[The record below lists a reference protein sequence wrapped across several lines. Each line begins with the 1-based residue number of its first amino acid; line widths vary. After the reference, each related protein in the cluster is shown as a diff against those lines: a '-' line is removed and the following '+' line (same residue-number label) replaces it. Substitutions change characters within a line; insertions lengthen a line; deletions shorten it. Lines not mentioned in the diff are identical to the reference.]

1 MNYGWARWI
10 TPQIDHRLE
19 KEFSLL
25 ESDANM
31 YDVIV
36 VGTRVAGAPLA
47 MLLAQRG
54 YKVLAVDRATFPSD
68 TPSTH
73 YIHQAGLGFLKSW
86 GLLDKVVAA
95 GTPAIRHLNFS
106 YTDIVIKGFANTSAD
121 GIDAVYCPRRTVLDK
136 ILVDAAGDAGVEVI
150 HGFTVNGLVFD
161 GDQVA
166 GIRGQ
171 VGDGA
176 EREFRAKLV
185 IGADGSNSTVA
196 KAVGAAEYEG
206 SPAACF
212 IYYSY
217 YEGVDWG
224 MQHRTGF
231 GEQQFAAWPTND
243 DLSLVAVMRK
253 RDRFRDFRTD
263 PDAGVQAIVSQI
275 DPELG
280 ARLRDTGKRVEQFR
294 PMLYP
299 DNYRRRSFGPGWA
312 LVGDAGYH
320 KDPFTGW
327 GITDAF
333 KYAQLL
339 ADLAHEGLSG
349 ARPMDDA
356 LAEYERERDAQS
368 ASTFELTLSISE
380 LSLTPYYDSVFRA
393 TSYDEDYI
401 KGFFG
406 LIAGIYPPEKYFGE
420 AELAA
425 LYEKVDFP
433 AAARHVTK
441 DGVTA

>member
-1 MNYGWARWI
+1 
-10 TPQIDHRLE
+10 
-19 KEFSLL
+19 
-25 ESDANM
+25 M

-36 VGTRVAGAPLA
+36 VGTRVAGSPLA
-47 MLLAQRG
+47 MLLARKG
-54 YKVLAVDRATFPSD
+54 YRVLAVDRATFPSD

-73 YIHQAGLGFLKSW
+73 YIHQAGLGLLQQW
-86 GLLDKVVAA
+86 GLLDQVVAA

-106 YTDIVIKGFANTSAD
+106 YTDIVIKGFADVSAD

-136 ILVDAAGDAGVEVI
+136 ILVDAAGNAGVEVI
-150 HGFTVNGLVFD
+150 HGFTVNELIFD
-161 GDQVA
+161 GDTVA

-171 VGDGA
+171 VGEGA
-176 EREFRAKLV
+176 EQEFRAKLV

-196 KAVGAAEYEG
+196 KAVGAEVYEG

-217 YEGVDWG
+217 YDGLDWG

-231 GEQQFAAWPTND
+231 GEQQFASWPTND
-243 DLSLVAVMRK
+243 GLALVAVMRK

-263 PDAGVQAIVSQI
+263 PDAGVQEIVSQI

-280 ARLRDTGKRVEQFR
+280 VSLQDSGKRVEQFR

-339 ADLAHEGLSG
+339 SDLVHEGLSG
-349 ARPMDDA
+349 ARPMAEA
-356 LAEYERERDAQS
+356 LAEYERERDLQS
-368 ASTFELTLSISE
+368 ASTYELTESISG
-380 LSLTPYYDSVFRA
+380 LSLSPYYDSVFRA
-393 TSYDEDYI
+393 TSYDAEYT

-406 LIAGIYPPEKYFGE
+406 LIAGIYSPEKYFGE
-420 AELAA
+420 QELAD

-433 AAARHVTK
+433 AAARHVSK
-441 DGVTA
+441 DGISA

>member
-1 MNYGWARWI
+1 
-10 TPQIDHRLE
+10 
-19 KEFSLL
+19 
-25 ESDANM
+25 M

-47 MLLAQRG
+47 MLLARRG
-54 YKVLAVDRATFPSD
+54 YRVLAVDRATFPSD

-73 YIHQAGLGFLKSW
+73 YIHQAGLSLLNSW
-86 GLLDKVVAA
+86 GLLDRVVAT
-95 GTPAIRHLNFS
+95 GCPPVRNLNFT
-106 YTDIVIKGFANTSAD
+106 YTDIVINGMADPSAD

-136 ILVDAAGDAGVEVI
+136 ILVEAAGESGAEVI
-150 HGFTVNGLVFD
+150 EGFSVTELVFD
-161 GDQVA
+161 GDRVA
-166 GIRGQ
+166 GIRGR
-171 VGDGA
+171 VGEGA
-176 EREFRAKLV
+176 EQEFRARLV

-196 KAVGAAEYEG
+196 KQVGAQEYDG
-206 SPAACF
+206 SAAACF

-243 DLSLVAVMRK
+243 DQYLVAVMRK
-253 RDRFRDFRTD
+253 RDRFREFRAD
-263 PDAGVQAIVSQI
+263 PDGSVQEIIDQI
-275 DPELG
+275 DPAIG
-280 ARLRDTGKRVEQFR
+280 ARFRDTGKRVEQFR

-333 KYAQLL
+333 KYGQLL

-349 ARPMDDA
+349 ARPMDEA

-368 ASTFELTLSISE
+368 ASTYELTRSISE
-380 LSLTPYYDSVFRA
+380 LTLTPYYDSVFRA
-393 TSYDEDYI
+393 TSMSPDYS
-401 KGFFG
+401 KKFFG
-406 LIAGIYPPEKYFGE
+406 LIAGLYPPDKFFGE
-420 AELAA
+420 QQLAD
-425 LYEKVDFP
+425 LYEEVGFP
-433 AAARHVTK
+433 EADRHVTN
-441 DGVTA
+441 TEALA

>member
-1 MNYGWARWI
+1 
-10 TPQIDHRLE
+10 
-19 KEFSLL
+19 
-25 ESDANM
+25 M

-36 VGTRVAGAPLA
+36 VGTRVAGSPLA
-47 MLLAQRG
+47 MLLARKG
-54 YKVLAVDRATFPSD
+54 YRVLAADRATFPSD

-73 YIHQAGLGFLKSW
+73 YIHQAGLGLLQSW
-86 GLLDKVVAA
+86 GLLDEVVASGA
-95 GTPAIRHLNFS
+95 PAIRHLNFS
-106 YTDIVIKGFANTSAD
+106 YTDIVIKGFADVSAD

-136 ILVDAAGDAGVEVI
+136 ILVDAAGNAGVEVI
-150 HGFTVNGLVFD
+150 NGFTVNELVFD
-161 GDQVA
+161 GDQVV

-171 VGDGA
+171 VGEGA
-176 EREFRAKLV
+176 EQEFRATLV
-185 IGADGSNSTVA
+185 IGADGANSTVA
-196 KAVGAAEYEG
+196 KAVGAEVYEG

-217 YEGVDWG
+217 YDGVDWG

-243 DLSLVAVMRK
+243 GLSLVAVMRK
-253 RDRFRDFRTD
+253 RDRFREFRTD
-263 PDAGVQAIVSQI
+263 PDAGVQEIVSQI

-280 ARLRDTGKRVEQFR
+280 ARLKDTGKRVEQFR

-333 KYAQLL
+333 KSAQLL
-339 ADLAHEGLSG
+339 SDLVHEGLSG
-349 ARPMDDA
+349 DRPMEDV
-356 LAEYERERDAQS
+356 LAEYERERDIQS

-393 TSYDEDYI
+393 TSYDAEYT

-406 LIAGIYPPEKYFGE
+406 LIAGIYSPEKYFGE
-420 AELAA
+420 QELAD

-441 DGVTA
+441 DGVSA

>member
-1 MNYGWARWI
+1 
-10 TPQIDHRLE
+10 
-19 KEFSLL
+19 
-25 ESDANM
+25 M

-36 VGTRVAGAPLA
+36 VGTRVAGSPLA
-47 MLLAQRG
+47 MLLARKG
-54 YKVLAVDRATFPSD
+54 YRVLAVDRATFPSD

-73 YIHQAGLGFLKSW
+73 YIHQAGLGLLQSW
-86 GLLDKVVAA
+86 GLLDQVVASGA
-95 GTPAIRHLNFS
+95 PAIRHLNFS
-106 YTDIVIKGFANTSAD
+106 YTDIVIKGFADVSAD

-136 ILVDAAGDAGVEVI
+136 ILVDAAGNAGVEVI
-150 HGFTVNGLVFD
+150 NGFTVTELVFD
-161 GDQVA
+161 GDQVV

-176 EREFRAKLV
+176 EQEFRAALV
-185 IGADGSNSTVA
+185 IGADGANSTVA
-196 KAVGAAEYEG
+196 KAVGAEVYEG

-217 YEGVDWG
+217 YDGLDWG

-243 DLSLVAVMRK
+243 GLQLVAVMRK
-253 RDRFRDFRTD
+253 RDRFREFRTD
-263 PDAGVQAIVSQI
+263 PDAGVQEIVSQI

-339 ADLAHEGLSG
+339 SDLVHEGLSG
-349 ARPMDDA
+349 VRPMGEV
-356 LAEYERERDAQS
+356 LAEYQRERDLQS
-368 ASTFELTLSISE
+368 ASTYELTQSISE

-393 TSYDEDYI
+393 TSYDAEYT

-406 LIAGIYPPEKYFGE
+406 LIAGIYSPDKYFGE
-420 AELAA
+420 QELAD

-441 DGVTA
+441 AGVSA

>member
-1 MNYGWARWI
+1 
-10 TPQIDHRLE
+10 
-19 KEFSLL
+19 
-25 ESDANM
+25 M

-47 MLLAQRG
+47 MLLARKG
-54 YKVLAVDRATFPSD
+54 YRVLAVDRATFPSD

-73 YIHQAGLGFLKSW
+73 YIHQAGLGLLKSW
-86 GLLDKVVAA
+86 GLLDAVVAT
-95 GTPAIRHLNFS
+95 GCPPIRHLNFS
-106 YTDIVIKGFANTSAD
+106 YTDIHIKGFADPSAD
-121 GIDAVYCPRRTVLDK
+121 GIDAVYCPRRTVLDEV
-136 ILVDAAGDAGVEVI
+136 LVEAAGTAGAEVI
-150 HGFTVNGLVFD
+150 QGFSVTELVFED
-161 GDQVA
+161 DRVV

-171 VGDGA
+171 VAGGA
-176 EREFRAKLV
+176 VREFRARLV
-185 IGADGSNSTVA
+185 VGADGANSVVA
-196 KAVGAAEYEG
+196 KAVDAQVYEG
-206 SPAACF
+206 SPASCF

-217 YEGVDWG
+217 YEGFDWG

-231 GEQQFAAWPTND
+231 GEQQFAGWPTND
-243 DLSLVAVMRK
+243 GRLLVAVMRK
-253 RDRFRDFRTD
+253 RDRFREFRAD
-263 PDAGVQAIVSQI
+263 PDAGVQEIVDQI

-280 ARLRDTGKRVEQFR
+280 ALLRDKGTRVEPFR

-339 ADLAHEGLSG
+339 ADRADEGLSG
-349 ARPMDDA
+349 DRPLAEA

-380 LSLTPYYDSVFRA
+380 LTLTPYYDSVFRA
-393 TSYDEDYI
+393 TSMDADYT
-401 KGFFG
+401 KKFFG
-406 LIAGIYPPEKYFGE
+406 LIAGIYPPDKYFGE
-420 AELAA
+420 QELAA
-425 LYEKVDFP
+425 LYEKVNFP
-433 AAARHVTK
+433 EAARHVSK
-441 DGVTA
+441 DGVVA

>member
-1 MNYGWARWI
+1 
-10 TPQIDHRLE
+10 
-19 KEFSLL
+19 
-25 ESDANM
+25 M

-36 VGTRVAGAPLA
+36 VGTRVAGSPLA
-47 MLLAQRG
+47 MLLARKG
-54 YKVLAVDRATFPSD
+54 YRVLAVDRAAFPSD

-73 YIHQAGLGFLKSW
+73 YIHQAGLGLLQSW
-86 GLLDKVVAA
+86 GLLDAVVASGA
-95 GTPAIRHLNFS
+95 PAIRHLNFS
-106 YTDIVIKGFANTSAD
+106 YTDIVIKGFADVSAD

-136 ILVDAAGDAGVEVI
+136 ILVDAAGNAGAEVI
-150 HGFTVNGLVFD
+150 SGFTVNELVFD
-161 GDQVA
+161 GDQVV

-171 VGDGA
+171 VGEGA
-176 EREFRAKLV
+176 EQEFRAKLV
-185 IGADGSNSTVA
+185 IGADGANSVVA
-196 KAVGAAEYEG
+196 KSVGAEVYEG
-206 SPAACF
+206 APASCF

-217 YEGVDWG
+217 YDGVDWG

-231 GEQQFAAWPTND
+231 NEQQFAAWPTND
-243 DLSLVAVMRK
+243 GLSLVAVMRK

-263 PDAGVQAIVSQI
+263 PDAGVQEIVSQI

-280 ARLRDTGKRVEQFR
+280 ARLQDTGKRVEQFR

-339 ADLAHEGLSG
+339 SDLVHEGLSG
-349 ARPMDDA
+349 ARPMNEV
-356 LAEYERERDAQS
+356 LAEYERERDVQS

-393 TSYDEDYI
+393 TSYDPQYT

-406 LIAGIYPPEKYFGE
+406 LIAGTYSPDKYFGE
-420 AELAA
+420 QELAD

-441 DGVTA
+441 DGVSA

>member
-1 MNYGWARWI
+1 
-10 TPQIDHRLE
+10 
-19 KEFSLL
+19 
-25 ESDANM
+25 M

-47 MLLAQRG
+47 MLLARQG
-54 YKVLAVDRATFPSD
+54 YRVLAVDRATFPSD

-73 YIHQAGLGFLKSW
+73 YIHQAGLGLLQSW
-86 GLLDKVVAA
+86 GLLDEVVAS
-95 GTPAIRHLNFS
+95 GTPPIRHLNFS
-106 YTDIVIKGFANTSAD
+106 YTDIVIKGFADVSAD

-136 ILVDAAGDAGVEVI
+136 ILVDAAGNAGAEVI
-150 HGFTVNGLVFD
+150 NGFTVNELVFD
-161 GDQVA
+161 GDQVV
-166 GIRGQ
+166 GLRGQ

-176 EREFRAKLV
+176 EQEFRAKLV
-185 IGADGSNSTVA
+185 IGADGANSTVA
-196 KAVGAAEYEG
+196 KAVGAEVYEG
-206 SPAACF
+206 SSAACF

-217 YEGVDWG
+217 YDGVDWG

-243 DLSLVAVMRK
+243 GLSLVAVMRK
-253 RDRFRDFRTD
+253 RDRFREFRTD
-263 PDAGVQAIVSQI
+263 PDAGVQEIVSQI

-280 ARLRDTGKRVEQFR
+280 ARLQDTGKRVEQFR

-333 KYAQLL
+333 KSAQLL
-339 ADLAHEGLSG
+339 ADLVHQGLSG
-349 ARPMDDA
+349 ARPMA
-356 LAEYERERDAQS
+356 EVLAEYERERDTQS
-368 ASTFELTLSISE
+368 ASTYELTLSISE
-380 LSLTPYYDSVFRA
+380 LTLTPYYDSVFRA
-393 TSYDEDYI
+393 TSYDAEYT

-406 LIAGIYPPEKYFGE
+406 LIAGIYSPEKYFGE
-420 AELAA
+420 QELAD

-433 AAARHVTK
+433 MAARHVTK

>member
-1 MNYGWARWI
+1 
-10 TPQIDHRLE
+10 
-19 KEFSLL
+19 
-25 ESDANM
+25 M

-36 VGTRVAGAPLA
+36 VGTRVAGSPLA
-47 MLLAQRG
+47 MLLARKG
-54 YKVLAVDRATFPSD
+54 YRVLAVDRATFPSD

-73 YIHQAGLGFLKSW
+73 YIHQAGLGMLKSW
-86 GLLDKVVAA
+86 GLLDEVVAS
-95 GTPAIRHLNFS
+95 GCPPIRHLNFS
-106 YTDIVIKGFANTSAD
+106 YTDIVIKGFADVAAD

-136 ILVDAAGDAGVEVI
+136 ILVDAAGNAGVEVI
-150 HGFTVNGLVFD
+150 HGFSVTELVFD
-161 GDQVA
+161 EDRVV
-166 GIRGQ
+166 GIRGRIR
-171 VGDGA
+171 DGA
-176 EREFRAKLV
+176 EQEFRAGLV

-196 KAVGAAEYEG
+196 KAVGTEVYEG

-212 IYYSY
+212 VYYSY

-231 GEQQFAAWPTND
+231 GEQQFASWPTND
-243 DLSLVAVMRK
+243 GLALVAVMRK

-263 PDAGVQAIVSQI
+263 PDAGVQEIVDQI
-275 DPELG
+275 DPEIG

-299 DNYRRRSFGPGWA
+299 DNYRRRSYGPGWA

-339 ADLAHEGLSG
+339 ADLVDAGLSG
-349 ARPMDDA
+349 ARPLDEA
-356 LAEYERERDAQS
+356 LAEYQVERDAQS
-368 ASTFELTLSISE
+368 ASTYELTQSISE

-393 TSYDEDYI
+393 TSYDEDYS
-401 KGFFG
+401 KKFFG
-406 LIAGIYPPEKYFGE
+406 LIAGIYSPDKYFGE
-420 AELAA
+420 QELTE

-433 AAARHVTK
+433 VDARHVTN

>member
-1 MNYGWARWI
+1 
-10 TPQIDHRLE
+10 
-19 KEFSLL
+19 
-25 ESDANM
+25 M

-47 MLLAQRG
+47 MLLARQG
-54 YKVLAVDRATFPSD
+54 YRVLAVDRATFPSD

-73 YIHQAGLGFLKSW
+73 YIHQAGLGLLQSW
-86 GLLDKVVAA
+86 GLLDEVVAS
-95 GTPAIRHLNFS
+95 GTPPIRHLNFS
-106 YTDIVIKGFANTSAD
+106 YTDIVIKGFADVSAD

-136 ILVDAAGDAGVEVI
+136 ILVDAAGNAGAEVI
-150 HGFTVNGLVFD
+150 NGFTVNELVFD

-166 GIRGQ
+166 GLRGQ

-176 EREFRAKLV
+176 EQEFRAKLV

-196 KAVGAAEYEG
+196 KAVGAEVYEG

-217 YEGVDWG
+217 YDGVDWG

-243 DLSLVAVMRK
+243 GLSLVAVMRK
-253 RDRFRDFRTD
+253 RDRFREFRTD
-263 PDAGVQAIVSQI
+263 PDAGVQEIVSQI

-280 ARLRDTGKRVEQFR
+280 ARLQDTGKRVEQFR

-333 KYAQLL
+333 KSAQLL
-339 ADLAHEGLSG
+339 ADLVHQGLSG
-349 ARPMDDA
+349 ARPMA
-356 LAEYERERDAQS
+356 EVLAEYERERDTQS
-368 ASTFELTLSISE
+368 ASTYELTLSISE
-380 LSLTPYYDSVFRA
+380 LTLTPYYDSVFRA
-393 TSYDEDYI
+393 TSYDAEYT

-406 LIAGIYPPEKYFGE
+406 LIAGIYSPEKYFGE
-420 AELAA
+420 QELAD

-433 AAARHVTK
+433 MAARHVTK
-441 DGVTA
+441 DGVIA

>member
-1 MNYGWARWI
+1 
-10 TPQIDHRLE
+10 
-19 KEFSLL
+19 
-25 ESDANM
+25 M

-36 VGTRVAGAPLA
+36 VGTRVAGSPLA
-47 MLLAQRG
+47 MLLARKG
-54 YKVLAVDRATFPSD
+54 YRVLAVDRATFPSD

-73 YIHQAGLGFLKSW
+73 YIHQAGLGLLQSW
-86 GLLDKVVAA
+86 GLLDQVVAS

-106 YTDIVIKGFANTSAD
+106 YTDIVIKGFADTPAD

-136 ILVDAAGDAGVEVI
+136 ILVDAAGNAGVEVI
-150 HGFTVNGLVFD
+150 NGFTVNELVFD
-161 GDQVA
+161 GDTVV

-171 VGDGA
+171 VGEDT
-176 EREFRAKLV
+176 EQEFRAKLV

-196 KAVGAAEYEG
+196 KAVGAEVYEG

-217 YEGVDWG
+217 YDGLDWG

-231 GEQQFAAWPTND
+231 GEQQFASWPTND
-243 DLSLVAVMRK
+243 GLALVAVMRK

-263 PDAGVQAIVSQI
+263 PDAGVQEIVSQI

-280 ARLRDTGKRVEQFR
+280 ANLKDSGKRVEQFR

-339 ADLAHEGLSG
+339 SDLVHEGLSG
-349 ARPMDDA
+349 ARPMA
-356 LAEYERERDAQS
+356 EVLAEYERERDLQS
-368 ASTFELTLSISE
+368 ASTYELTEAISG

-393 TSYDEDYI
+393 TSYDAEYT

-406 LIAGIYPPEKYFGE
+406 LIAGIYSPEKYFGE
-420 AELAA
+420 QELAD

-441 DGVTA
+441 DGVSA